1 MKPQHLPWEAR
12 YRAAGAKVKEKKM
25 WGFFLVVFVFKWKL
39 MDCRNRMR

>member
-12 YRAAGAKVKEKKM
+12 YRAAGAKVKEKNVE
-25 WGFFLVVFVFKWKL
+25 FFLVVFVFKWKL